1 MPKSSLV
8 PLAGRRVLVMG
19 LGQFGGGVGVTRWL
33 VGEGAQVTV
42 TDMATPEILA
52 NSRAQLAD
60 LEPTG
65 QLTFKLGR
73 HDVEDFTS
81 TELVVVNPAVDRAKS
96 EHVQAAIKAG
106 VPLTTEMNLFVSR
119 CPAYTIGITGSVGK
133 STTTTMIHLA
143 LAAGMKESAS
153 KLYLGGNIGK
163 SLLPELANI
172 RPEDVVV
179 LELSSFMLED
189 TPSVFWSPNMAVVT
203 NLFGNH
209 LDRHG
214 DLAGLAAAKQGILRF
229 QQADDIAIFNADE
242 PTVAEWASLAHGR
255 TLTYSIADASRFVKL
270 TVPGLHNQ
278 SNAQAALAV
287 LDNIPIKINRAAAI
301 KALESFPGLSHRLML
316 VHTAHGSQGDIRFF
330 NDSKATTPEASMT
343 ALNAFDPGSAIF
355 IIGGYD
361 KHADMTEFAKLLAQ
375 RAAGVV
381 AIAQTGE
388 AMLSLVRSF
397 GGTLSADHTAYVEKL
412 DAAVPLAISWAKAM
426 QPGIASPA
434 VVLSP
439 ACASWGQYQNY
450 EKRGDH
456 FIELA
461 KTNS

>member
-19 LGQFGGGVGVTRWL
+19 LGQFGGGVGVSRWL
-33 VGEGAQVTV
+33 VGEGAHVTI
-42 TDMATPEILA
+42 TDMASPEILA

-73 HDVEDFTS
+73 HDIEDFTS
-81 TELVVVNPAVDRAKS
+81 AELVVVNPAVDRKTS
-96 EHVQAAIKAG
+96 PHVQAAIKAG

-153 KLYLGGNIGK
+153 RIYLGGNIGK

-172 RPEDVVV
+172 RAEDVVV

-189 TPSVFWSPNMAVVT
+189 TPEVAWSPNMAVVT
-203 NLFGNH
+203 NLYGNH

-242 PTVAEWASLAHGR
+242 PTVAAWASLAHGK
-255 TLTYSIADASRFVKL
+255 TMMYSVQDPSRFVKL

-287 LDNIPIKINRAAAI
+287 LDNVPIKINRAAAI
-301 KALESFPGLSHRLML
+301 KALETFPGLSHRLML
-316 VHTAHGSQGDIRFF
+316 VHALTTPQGDVRFF

-343 ALNAFDPGSAIF
+343 ALHAFDPGTAIF
-355 IIGGYD
+355 LVGGYD
-361 KHADMTEFAKLLAQ
+361 KHADMSAFAAMLAE

-381 AIAQTGE
+381 GVGQTGE
-388 AMLSLVRSF
+388 AMLAQVRAC
-397 GGTLSADHTAYVEKL
+397 GRLPADRVVYAEKL
-412 DAAVPLAISWAKAM
+412 DAAVPLAVSWAKALM
-426 QPGIASPA
+426 PKVHAPA

-456 FIELA
+456 FIILA
-461 KTNS
+461 KDSH

>member
-1 MPKSSLV
+1 MPKSPLV

-33 VGEGAQVTV
+33 IGEGAQVTV
-42 TDMATPEILA
+42 TDMASPEVLA
-52 NSRAQLAD
+52 HSRAQLAD

-65 QLTFKLGR
+65 QLTYKLGG
-73 HDVEDFTS
+73 HDISDFTS
-81 TELVVVNPAVDRAKS
+81 ADLVVVNPAVDRAKS

-143 LAAGMKESAS
+143 LEAGLKNSGS
-153 KLYLGGNIGK
+153 KVYLGGNIGK
-163 SLLPELANI
+163 SLLPELINI

-189 TPSVFWSPNMAVVT
+189 TPAALWSPNMAVIT

-214 DLAGLAAAKQGILRF
+214 SLEGLAAAKQTILRY
-229 QQADDIAIFNADE
+229 QQQDDVAIFNADNSL
-242 PTVAEWASLAHGR
+242 VAQWVTLAHGR
-255 TLTYSIADASRFVKL
+255 AVMYTACNTATHIPLK
-270 TVPGLHNQ
+270 VPGLHNQ

-287 LDNIPIKINRAAAI
+287 LDNLPVQVDRTAALT
-301 KALESFPGLSHRLML
+301 ALAEFPGLSHRLML
-316 VHTAHGSQGDIRFF
+316 VHTFSTQAGDIRFF

-343 ALNAFDPGSAIF
+343 ALNAFAPGSAIF
-355 IIGGYD
+355 LVGGYD
-361 KHADMTEFAKLLAQ
+361 KHADMSAFASMLAQ
-375 RAAGVV
+375 RAGGVIGV
-381 AIAQTGE
+381 GQTGQ
-388 AMLSLVRSF
+388 AMLDLVHSF
-397 GGTLSADHTAYVEKL
+397 NKLPADRVVYAETLDRAM
-412 DAAVPLAISWAKAM
+412 PLAVTWAKNMLPA
-426 QPGIASPA
+426 IKSPA

-456 FIELA
+456 FIALA
-461 KTNS
+461 RQSA